1 MRKEKQSVD
10 GIIGN
15 RKHSKMEENKPRKKM
30 ESNTVHRVWK
40 KTKRGCQPMISQSM
54 VFLSLEIKKN
64 ETNCLCS

>member
-54 VFLSLEIKKN
+54 VFLSLEIKKK
-64 ETNCLCS
+64 